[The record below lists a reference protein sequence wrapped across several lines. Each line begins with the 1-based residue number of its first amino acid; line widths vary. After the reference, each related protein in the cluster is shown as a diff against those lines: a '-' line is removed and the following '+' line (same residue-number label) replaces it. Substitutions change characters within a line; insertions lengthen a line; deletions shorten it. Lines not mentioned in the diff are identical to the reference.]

1 MTNFIAAKEVGA
13 LCPAFFM
20 FSKAFYKE
28 NPEVGRINSSGV
40 GKMANTDK
48 VIPCNTEIAAK
59 TTRIFENR
67 IKSCEGS
74 RVVTQWRKMLWWM
87 DEVRKHGEKK

>member
-1 MTNFIAAKEVGA
+1 
-13 LCPAFFM
+13 
-20 FSKAFYKE
+20 
-28 NPEVGRINSSGV
+28 
-40 GKMANTDK
+40 MANTDK
-48 VIPCNTEIAAK
+48 VIPCKTEIAAK
-59 TTRIFENR
+59 TTRIFQNR

>member
-28 NPEVGRINSSGV
+28 NPEVGRINFSMV
-40 GKMANTDK
+40 GKK
-48 VIPCNTEIAAK
+48 EKAAEL
-59 TTRIFENR
+59 IQVW
-67 IKSCEGS
+67 S
-74 RVVTQWRKMLWWM
+74 
-87 DEVRKHGEKK
+87 EKRRRRPN

>member
-28 NPEVGRINSSGV
+28 NPEVGLINFSLV
-40 GKMANTDK
+40 GKK
-48 VIPCNTEIAAK
+48 
-59 TTRIFENR
+59 
-67 IKSCEGS
+67 
-74 RVVTQWRKMLWWM
+74 
-87 DEVRKHGEKK
+87 EKKAELIQVGSEKWRIRTKLFHAIPR